1 MPEQNRD
8 NRKQMTGNGPSSPR
22 SALTILLPAALGMA
36 LIVWAW
42 RWLLA
47 IGLLLTI
54 GGLWKYFQAKQQ
66 EHLEELNEVFYQIL
80 QEHQGRVTTLD
91 FAIAANI
98 TGLEAKEYLQER
110 AREFGAD
117 FEVNTSGGIVYCFS
131 SVKVSGW
138 DSSEPPELKQLS
150 GVSADSAAKVPRSL
164 NQSQLADRF
173 GVHAGT
179 IRNHRSKSD
188 FIAWSRTKDPAGI
201 AWTYSPDTKEFLP
214 IQNG

>member
-47 IGLLLTI
+47 IGLLFTI

-131 SVKVSGW
+131 TVKVSGW
-138 DSSEPPELKQLS
+138 DSPELPELKQLS
-150 GVSADSAAKVPRSL
+150 GVSDVAAKVPRSL

-179 IRNHRSKSD
+179 IRNHRSKPD

>member
-8 NRKQMTGNGPSSPR
+8 NRKQMTDNGPSSPR

-47 IGLLLTI
+47 MGLLLTI
-54 GGLWKYFQAKQQ
+54 GGLWKYYQAKQQ
-66 EHLEELNEVFYQIL
+66 EHLEQLNEIFYRLL
-80 QEHQGRVTTLD
+80 QEHQGQLTTLD

-98 TGLEAKEYLQER
+98 TGLEAQQYLEER
-110 AREFGAD
+110 AREFAAD

-131 SVKVSGW
+131 TVKVSGW
-138 DSSEPPELKQLS
+138 DSPAPELKQLEGS
-150 GVSADSAAKVPRSL
+150 SAVTAQVPRSL

-173 GVHAGT
+173 GVHSGT
-179 IRNHRSKSD
+179 IRNHRAKPD
-188 FIAWSRTKDPAGI
+188 FIAWSRSKDPAGI

-214 IQNG
+214 IRNG